1 MPEWCLFAI
10 YKSLWQLVDD
20 ETDLATVIGATS
32 FIPDDIYYPD
42 EVNCVDRSG
51 MKLSYFADIQ
61 AGWEWIHETILGK
74 KLISPDDIYPK

>member
-1 MPEWCLFAI
+1 MAWFQYINPC
-10 YKSLWQLVDD
+10 WQPID
-20 ETDLATVIGATS
+20 ENSNLATVIGATS

>member
-1 MPEWCLFAI
+1 M
-10 YKSLWQLVDD
+10 
-20 ETDLATVIGATS
+20 ATVIGATS
-32 FIPDDIYYPD
+32 FIPDDIYYGPE

-61 AGWEWIHETILGK
+61 AGWEWIHETIYNGT